1 MASNTDRANEPI
13 IIKNERNWIAESS
26 GGNEKTINMAVPD
39 RICFIGKQH
48 KNYADAF
55 LLRFFHGVIYK
66 IENPDDDAIND
77 IYRNNGR
84 PYYEGVW
91 AREWS
96 EMMLMEKEHNLWE
109 F

>member
-1 MASNTDRANEPI
+1 
-13 IIKNERNWIAESS
+13 
-26 GGNEKTINMAVPD
+26 
-39 RICFIGKQH
+39 
-48 KNYADAF
+48 
-55 LLRFFHGVIYK
+55 LRFFKGVIYK
-66 IENPDDDAIND
+66 IENPDDNTIDD